1 MDREQERREQFAA
14 LAREHGRAMFRA
26 ARAVLDSDADAQDAV
41 GEALLRAWQSFDRLR
56 DPAAAKPWLLKIAV
70 NCARAQLRRAR
81 PVLPLEEAAGAAAPA
96 EEPLGLWELVRA
108 LPEDQRLAVTLYY
121 YDGLSVGEIARVLG
135 VPRGTVKSRLAR
147 GRDRLRERCM
157 EEGIYEL

>member
-1 MDREQERREQFAA
+1 MDREQERGERFAA

-56 DPAAAKPWLLKIAV
+56 DPAAARPWLLKIAV

>member
-1 MDREQERREQFAA
+1 MDREQERGERVAA

-26 ARAVLDSDADAQDAV
+26 
-41 GEALLRAWQSFDRLR
+41 
-56 DPAAAKPWLLKIAV
+56 
-70 NCARAQLRRAR
+70 R
-81 PVLPLEEAAGAAAPA
+81 PVLPLEEAAGSAAPA
-96 EEPLGLWELVRA
+96 EEPRGLWELVRA

>member
-1 MDREQERREQFAA
+1 MDREQERRERFAA

-70 NCARAQLRRAR
+70 NCARTQLRRAR
-81 PVLPLEEAAGAAAPA
+81 AVLPLEEAAGAAAPA
-96 EEPLGLWELVRA
+96 EEPLGLWELVQA

-135 VPRGTVKSRLAR
+135 VPQGTVKSRLAR

>member
-1 MDREQERREQFAA
+1 MDREQERGERFAA

-56 DPAAAKPWLLKIAV
+56 DPAAARPWLLKIAV

-81 PVLPLEEAAGAAAPA
+81 PVLPLEEAAGSAAPA

-135 VPRGTVKSRLAR
+135 VPRGR
-147 GRDRLRERCM
+147 
-157 EEGIYEL
+157 

>member
-56 DPAAAKPWLLKIAV
+56 DPAAARPWLLKIAV

-81 PVLPLEEAAGAAAPA
+81 PVLPLEETAGAAAPA

-135 VPRGTVKSRLAR
+135 VPQGTVKSRLAR

>member
-121 YDGLSVGEIARVLG
+121 YDGLPVGEIARVLG
-135 VPRGTVKSRLAR
+135 VPQGTVKSRLVR
-147 GRDRLRERCM
+147 GRDRLRKRCM

>member
-1 MDREQERREQFAA
+1 MDREQERGERFAA

-41 GEALLRAWQSFDRLR
+41 GEALLRAWQFFGRLR

>member
-56 DPAAAKPWLLKIAV
+56 DPAAARPWLLKIAV

-81 PVLPLEEAAGAAAPA
+81 PVLPLEEAAGSAAPA

>member
-1 MDREQERREQFAA
+1 MDREQERRERFAA

-96 EEPLGLWELVRA
+96 EEPLGLWELVRT

-135 VPRGTVKSRLAR
+135 VPQGTVNSRLAR
-147 GRDRLRERCM
+147 GRDRLRERWM

>member
-41 GEALLRAWQSFDRLR
+41 GEALLRAWQAFDRLR

-135 VPRGTVKSRLAR
+135 VPQGTVKSRLAR

>member
-1 MDREQERREQFAA
+1 MDREQERGERFAA

-56 DPAAAKPWLLKIAV
+56 DPAAARPWLLKIAV

-81 PVLPLEEAAGAAAPA
+81 PVLPLEEAAGSAAPA